1 MSIFLGPLWYI
12 GPLGSKRDPKRTVLP
27 RKLSDFVQPARDLM
41 KQSWELSYLGSR
53 SDWWLVSMSR
63 AHVCFMVSLNHS
75 CWQQSQSVAAYMYQE
90 VHVMSNGLKISCL
103 SPGPVRQQVS
113 TGQLPQPSLTVPCSC
128 FLAPKKCQRF
138 QWKVLSSHA
147 STCQWFPGIWSV
159 QQDWQLVVGLSVGVE
174 HVGPHLVVLV
184 VQQLDLLFSLL
195 TFLSQD
201 FWGPSGVQ
209 TPSYPPPRRKS
220 VPKRTCFKHI
230 LR

>member
-1 MSIFLGPLWYI
+1 MSIFLGPLCYI
-12 GPLGSKRDPKRTVLP
+12 GPLGSKRDPKKNGPPT
-27 RKLSDFVQPARDLM
+27 KMSDFVQPARDLM

-53 SDWWLVSMSR
+53 SDWWLVSMIPYVLHGQLEPLVL
-63 AHVCFMVSLNHS
+63 AAVT
-75 CWQQSQSVAAYMYQE
+75 VAADQE
-90 VHVMSNGLKISCL
+90 VHMMSIVHGLKISCL
-103 SPGPVRQQVS
+103 SPGPVRQRVS
-113 TGQLPQPSLTVPCSC
+113 TRQLPQPSLTVPYAC

-147 STCQWFPGIWSV
+147 ATCQCFPGIWSV

-174 HVGPHLVVLV
+174 HMGPHLVVLV

-195 TFLSQD
+195 TFLSQN

-209 TPSYPPPRRKS
+209 TPSYPTPRRKS
-220 VPKRTCFKHI
+220 APKRTCFKHI